1 MKRVSSHTA
10 TETVPAMR
18 AARHASVLLASAAML
33 ALAACS
39 ESEDSA
45 SIVSPAQAQEA
56 AAGSGGA
63 TPPATRMTDPA
74 GATAPT
80 AQGTV
85 DVAALMAEGPLP
97 DVVIGEA
104 NAPVT
109 IVEYASMTC
118 GHCATFHNEAWP
130 EIKADYVDTGIAKVI
145 VRESP
150 FDQRSLAAFM
160 LARCVGP
167 ERRQSMIDVLFKQQ
181 SNWAQAEN
189 ASVALLS
196 IARLAGMSEPDFR
209 ACLGNSELQGQIAQT
224 VEKAQADYGVSGTPT
239 FFINGDRFV
248 GARSAEEMAAVIETT
263 R

>member
-1 MKRVSSHTA
+1 MMRMTSQSA
-10 TETVPAMR
+10 SETVPSMR

-56 AAGSGGA
+56 ATPSAGG
-63 TPPATRMTDPA
+63 TPPAARMTDPA
-74 GATAPT
+74 SATAPT
-80 AQGTV
+80 PQGTV
-85 DVAALMAEGPLP
+85 DVAALMAEGALP
-97 DVVIGEA
+97 DIVIGEA
-104 NAPVT
+104 DAPVT

-118 GHCATFHNEAWP
+118 GHCAAFHNDAWP
-130 EIKADYVDTGIAKVI
+130 AIKADYVDTGIAKVI

-167 ERRQSMIDVLFKQQ
+167 ERRSSMVDVLFKQQ
-181 SNWAQAEN
+181 SSWAQAEN

-209 ACLGNSELQGQIAQT
+209 ACLENSELQGQIVQT

-248 GARSAEEMAAVIETT
+248 GAMSADEMAAVIETK